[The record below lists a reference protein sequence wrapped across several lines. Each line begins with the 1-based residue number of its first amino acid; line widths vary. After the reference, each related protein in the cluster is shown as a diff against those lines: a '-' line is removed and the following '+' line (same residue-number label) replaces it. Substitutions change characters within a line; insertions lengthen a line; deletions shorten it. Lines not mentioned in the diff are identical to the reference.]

1 LLFKRKDL
9 YFVLGKGWMKMNKDE
24 ISE

>member
-1 LLFKRKDL
+1 LFKRKDL